1 MINLVM
7 FMKRIL
13 LVEDDLSIATSL
25 KEALENRN
33 YEIKIACDMK
43 QSKEVFH
50 QYIDL
55 IILDIQLPDGS
66 GIDLCKQIR
75 KQYTTPI
82 LFLSCL
88 NSEETIVKGLN
99 AGGDDYICKPFGIHE
114 LCARIECILRRI
126 PDKKGIY
133 YVKDLIIDTNQKR
146 VYKNHEELELSVMTY
161 VLLEALIESHGR
173 VLTRDYLLMLIEDT
187 TKHDIEDNTLT
198 VHMKRLRK
206 VLGTYNQ
213 QTYIE
218 TLRGVGYRWKV

>member
-55 IILDIQLPDGS
+55 LILDIQLPDGN

-75 KQYTTPI
+75 KQYTQ
-82 LFLSCL
+82 C
-88 NSEETIVKGLN
+88 
-99 AGGDDYICKPFGIHE
+99 H
-114 LCARIECILRRI
+114 
-126 PDKKGIY
+126 
-133 YVKDLIIDTNQKR
+133 
-146 VYKNHEELELSVMTY
+146 
-161 VLLEALIESHGR
+161 
-173 VLTRDYLLMLIEDT
+173 
-187 TKHDIEDNTLT
+187 
-198 VHMKRLRK
+198 
-206 VLGTYNQ
+206 
-213 QTYIE
+213 
-218 TLRGVGYRWKV
+218 

>member
-1 MINLVM
+1 
-7 FMKRIL
+7 MKNIL
-13 LVEDDLSIATSL
+13 LIEDDTNIANPL
-25 KEALENRN
+25 KEVLEKKDYRVQLAFQIQEATKLLN
-33 YEIKIACDMK
+33 
-43 QSKEVFH
+43 

-55 IILDIQLPDGS
+55 IILDIQLPDGD
-66 GIDLCKQIR
+66 GIDFCRQIR
-75 KQYTTPI
+75 KQTTTPI

-88 NSEETIVKGLN
+88 NNEETIVKGLN
-99 AGGDDYICKPFGIHE
+99 AGGDDYICKPFGIQE
-114 LCARIECILRRI
+114 LLARIQCILRRI
-126 PDKKGIY
+126 PDKEGIY
-133 YVKDLIIDTNQKR
+133 YIKDLMIDTTQKR
-146 VYKNHEELELSVMTY
+146 VYKNHVELEFSMMTY

-206 VLGTYNQ
+206 VLGTYDN